1 METQHGFAEIN
12 GTSLYYEVN
21 GSGRPL
27 VFIHGAT
34 GDVRHWDDQFEIFA
48 QHYQVIRYDQRGFGK
63 SAVPTAESY
72 AHTDDLKALLEHL
85 GIEHA
90 RILGLSGG
98 GGVAINFA
106 LSYPEATDA
115 LIPVDSVLGGYQW
128 QEFGAS
134 MVSVVSAARGSGIDA
149 ARELWLGLS
158 LFAPAMEKPE
168 VASHFTQIVSD
179 YSGWHWV
186 NQNPARTLDP
196 AAIQRLDEI
205 SAPTLVI
212 IGERD
217 LSDFHAIADTLQ
229 QQIPGAK
236 KVILTG
242 VGHLSNMEDPK
253 KFNEVVLDFLAS
265 I

>member
-12 GTSLYYEVN
+12 GTSLYYEVT

-27 VFIHGAT
+27 VFIHGFACDT
-34 GDVRHWDDQFEIFA
+34 RVWDEQFTIFA
-48 QHYQVIRYDQRGFGK
+48 KQYRVVRYDMRGFGK
-63 SAVPTAESY
+63 SAVPTTESY

-90 RILGLSGG
+90 HIFGHSMGG
-98 GGVAINFA
+98 AVAIGFT
-106 LSYPEATDA
+106 LSYPEAA
-115 LIPVDSVLGGYQW
+115 L
-128 QEFGAS
+128 E
-134 MVSVVSAARGSGIDA
+134 SGIDA
-149 ARELWLGLS
+149 ARELWLGLD
-158 LFAPAMEKPE
+158 LLAPAMEKPE
-168 VASHFTQIVSD
+168 LASGFIQVVSD

-186 NQNPARTLDP
+186 NQDPARTFSP
-196 AAIQRLDEI
+196 PAIQRLDEI

-229 QQIPGAK
+229 RQIPGAK
-236 KVILTG
+236 KVVLSG
-242 VGHLSNMEDPK
+242 VGHLSNAEDPK
-253 KFNEVVLDFLAS
+253 TFNEVVLDFLAS